1 MCEPMKPA
9 PPVTSTG
16 GRASEEGESGCVIAG
31 ENSRVERHG
40 QGRTRALPKSF
51 YLRDTD
57 QVARDLLGCRLVR
70 TLPDGSRR
78 SAIIVETEAYLGI
91 EDPAAHT
98 WKGRRTP
105 RVSPMW
111 GPGGHAYVY
120 FIYGIHHCLN
130 VVTRGTGTPQAVLL
144 RSAVSEAWWRG
155 EASTRD
161 ELLRLSGP
169 GRLCRTLEI
178 TRELSGAPLSGPD
191 LVLEAGPRRG
201 FAVLEGPRVG
211 VDYSGEAAEWP
222 LRFGV
227 AGCPAVSHVRKLSPR
242 VS

>member
-1 MCEPMKPA
+1 M
-9 PPVTSTG
+9 
-16 GRASEEGESGCVIAG
+16 AG
-31 ENSRVERHG
+31 ENSRVEGPR
-40 QGRTRALPKSF
+40 QGRARALPSSF
-51 YLRDTD
+51 YLRDTA
-57 QVARDLLGCRLVR
+57 QVARDLLGLRLVR

-130 VVTRGTGTPQAVLL
+130 VVTGETGTPQAVLL
-144 RSAVSEAWWRG
+144 RAAVSEAWWLG
-155 EASTRD
+155 KPSTRD
-161 ELLRLSGP
+161 ELRRLSGP

-178 TRELSGAPLSGPD
+178 TRELSGVPLSGPD
-191 LVLEAGPRRG
+191 LVLEEGPTRS
-201 FAVLEGPRVG
+201 FAVLEGPRIG
-211 VDYSGEAAEWP
+211 VEYSGEAAGWP

-227 AGCPAVSHVRKLSPR
+227 AGCPAVSQARKLSPR
-242 VS
+242 I